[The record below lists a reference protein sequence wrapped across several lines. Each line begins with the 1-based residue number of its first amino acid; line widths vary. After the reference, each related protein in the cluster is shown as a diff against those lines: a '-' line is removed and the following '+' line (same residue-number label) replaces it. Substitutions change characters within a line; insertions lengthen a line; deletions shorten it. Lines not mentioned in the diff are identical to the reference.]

1 MRHDNVSSINEKEVM
16 DFYGLKGGFGRIKL
30 RSKILHSWLL
40 HKSAF
45 SSINSSWVIRLQ
57 RSRGVEIGENC
68 HFSPYVLIDLIYPNM
83 IHIGNNV
90 TIGSN
95 TMIFAHYNPTANKLL
110 KENGYPREVKQ
121 VTIDDGAVLGPGS
134 IITMGTSIGKN
145 SIIGAGSVISGTIPD
160 HSVVL
165 GNPGR
170 VIKKINL

>member
-1 MRHDNVSSINEKEVM
+1 MQHDNVSSINEKEVM

-30 RSKILHSWLL
+30 RSKILRSWLL

-57 RSRGVEIGENC
+57 RSRGVEIGEHC